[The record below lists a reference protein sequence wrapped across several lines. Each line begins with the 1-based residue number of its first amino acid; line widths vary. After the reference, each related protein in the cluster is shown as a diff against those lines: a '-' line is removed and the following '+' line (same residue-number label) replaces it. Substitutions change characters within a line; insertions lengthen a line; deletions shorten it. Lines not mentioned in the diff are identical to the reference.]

1 MTRIKP
7 LPAYVTNTYV
17 VVPDES
23 WLNGKSVSILEG
35 RAEFEPTHD
44 GATLRGVWWGD
55 MYVAIDY
62 LYENFDYSVNITT
75 PEIVYESTADTILEP
90 VMHVVVIV
98 PETWIGGVMADLL
111 RRGALFEATEEAGEG
126 QKRICSQVPLSQL
139 RNLSKTMKRYTVSA
153 SATTF
158 YYQPGKGYE
167 VCIAI
172 TTGDEQR
179 WPPEDPHDV
188 RCGLST
194 QQRPARKELH

>member
-1 MTRIKP
+1 MTRVKP

-44 GATLRGVWWGD
+44 GATLRAVWWGD

-62 LYENFDYSVNITT
+62 LYEIFDYSVNITT

-98 PETWIGGVMADLL
+98 PETWIGDVVGDLL
-111 RRGALFEATEEAGEG
+111 RRGALLEATEEAGEG

-139 RNLSKTMKRYTVSA
+139 RNSSKTMKRYTVSA

-158 YYQPGKGYE
+158 DADPDR
-167 VCIAI
+167 AA
-172 TTGDEQR
+172 QR
-179 WPPEDPHDV
+179 ACALKC
-188 RCGLST
+188 R
-194 QQRPARKELH
+194 AR